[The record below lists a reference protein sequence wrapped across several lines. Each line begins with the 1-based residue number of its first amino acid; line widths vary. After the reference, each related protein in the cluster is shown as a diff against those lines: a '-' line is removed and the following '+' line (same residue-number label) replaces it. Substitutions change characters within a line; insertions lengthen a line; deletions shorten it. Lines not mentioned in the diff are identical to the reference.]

1 MNDEIPTC
9 NFEEFF
15 ESHLPNSEI
24 ELDAVIGDLKK
35 QKMLVSRGRSLH
47 QTPTSSTDR
56 PPFSQTFKSF
66 KNLLRSSN
74 SNRSHVMKTLQS
86 IGNAVRK
93 ALRKVENREVNSC
106 AVRLEEDIES
116 RAQACISSNSEGAS
130 HPTDVVVPIMAID
143 SQDGYLSS
151 DKTHSMLLS
160 RVAHIMNEDARRTFC
175 FGVSLE
181 GFDVTLW
188 RFTRSLCIKSSPFNM
203 VEHPDLLVRLLVA
216 FLSSG
221 MDQLGYDPLVT
232 LLPDSN
238 YVYEIPSRGHTAPLY
253 YRTVSLI
260 CDSEPGHVS
269 GRRMRIWEVEQV
281 YSVANP
287 VRVPGAPH
295 RVLKDVI
302 LDAAARTEVDIQDEL
317 FADIAKVAND
327 ESWSSRPFL
336 KDFPQS
342 DIDVLEDA
350 LQDGKFK
357 QFFSRI
363 VAKHVGEADQVSDPS
378 DTPCPPKRRC
388 FFVFEHICTP
398 LNDVPTLGEAVDV
411 LRQVLIPLRLMFLA
425 GWVHRD
431 ISPGNILVYR
441 GEQGSPSVVKLS
453 DLEHAKRYP
462 DPEATG
468 EDRITGTPYFIA
480 CEILLGQRLFP
491 MDMDIDLRLDTPLP
505 SYQFVPMAHNYQHD
519 VESIFWILLWLVSMR
534 VDQSLPKEFGR
545 KYFQQRVDGEYAG
558 LRDRAFTHSL
568 FYQVELLE
576 ALPQTLLRSCK
587 FLHCLD
593 HLRRDLYAQY
603 AARNRDAKY
612 NDVSSYSWILGKG
625 INSFFDGVEAFKSVW
640 ADIELMVDS
649 VPRKVLNPRQASGGP
664 VPPQPRLSPHNQSH
678 RAAPSNKR
686 RAVDSGEE
694 RRVSK
699 KARPNP
705 AHAPAVVPRR
715 SGPITRSMA
724 RNEGRITRSTT
735 RRLQEEERQKQR
747 RL

>member
-47 QTPTSSTDR
+47 QTPTSSTHR
-56 PPFSQTFKSF
+56 PPFSQTFKTF
-66 KNLLRSSN
+66 KNLLRSN
-74 SNRSHVMKTLQS
+74 NPNRSRVVKALQS
-86 IGNAVRK
+86 IGSAVRK
-93 ALRKVENREVNSC
+93 ALRKVENREGNNC
-106 AVRLEEDIES
+106 AIRLEEDIES
-116 RAQACISSNSEGAS
+116 RAQACISSNSEGVS

-151 DKTHSMLLS
+151 DKTQSILLS
-160 RVAHIMNEDARRTFC
+160 RVAQIMNEDARRTFC

-216 FLSSG
+216 FFSSE
-221 MDQLGYDPLVT
+221 MRQLGYDPLVT

-238 YVYEIPSRGHTAPLY
+238 YVYEIPSRMEPLY
-253 YRTVSLI
+253 YKTVSLI
-260 CDSEPGHVS
+260 CDSEPGYLS

-287 VRVPGAPH
+287 VRVPGVPH
-295 RVLKDVI
+295 RVLKDVV
-302 LDAAARTEVDIQDEL
+302 LDAAVRTEADIQEDL
-317 FADIAKVAND
+317 FADIAKLAVD
-327 ESWSSRPFL
+327 ESWSSRPLL

-342 DIDVLEDA
+342 DIDVLADT

-357 QFFSRI
+357 KFFSRI
-363 VAKHVGEADQVSDPS
+363 LAKNIGEADQVSDPS
-378 DTPCPPKRRC
+378 PSDDTPCPPKRRC

-398 LNDVPTLGEAVDV
+398 LNDIPTLGEAVDA
-411 LRQVLIPLRLMFLA
+411 LRQVLVPLRLMFLA

-441 GEQGSPSVVKLS
+441 GEPGSPSVVKLS
-453 DLEHAKRYP
+453 DLEHAKKYP
-462 DPEATG
+462 DAEATD

-480 CEILLGQRLFP
+480 CEILLGRRLFP
-491 MDMDIDLRLDTPLP
+491 VDLPLDTPLP
-505 SYQFVPMAHNYQHD
+505 SYRFIPLVHNYQHD

-534 VDQSLPKEFGR
+534 INQNLPREFGQ
-545 KYFQQRVDGEYAG
+545 KYFQQRVDKGHAG
-558 LRDRAFTHSL
+558 LRNRVFTHSL
-568 FYQVELLE
+568 FYHLELLE

-587 FLHCLD
+587 FFYCLNL
-593 HLRRDLYAQY
+593 LRRNLYEQY
-603 AARNRDAKY
+603 TARNRDATH
-612 NDVSSYSWILGKG
+612 NDLSSYSWIVGQG
-625 INSFFDGVEAFKSVW
+625 ISNFFDGVEAFKSVW
-640 ADIELMVDS
+640 AEIELMVDS
-649 VPRKVLNPRQASGGP
+649 EPRKVLNTRQASGGP